1 MTTGFEPV
9 RDLLNRTLIYPNNHY
24 GKSSQIRQLQDS
36 NLRVRGTIVL
46 KTNPMATM
54 GNCLSKYRFLFK
66 NVRLRPL
73 EPCHIT

>member
-1 MTTGFEPV
+1 
-9 RDLLNRTLIYPNNHY
+9 
-24 GKSSQIRQLQDS
+24 
-36 NLRVRGTIVL
+36 
-46 KTNPMATM
+46 M